1 MRGLTGPGLDGTFGT
16 SDDVLLPTGESLSD
30 VQSRLLGTKDSG
42 LLFPYL
48 PGYGLVGLR
57 GGYRFGERS
66 DVVVDFE
73 NIADKSFRGVNW
85 GMEGPGR
92 GLMVSYRY
100 RF

>member
-1 MRGLTGPGLDGTFGT
+1 MTGPGADGAFGT
-16 SDDVLLPTGESLSD
+16 SDDVLLTTGETLAG
-30 VQSRLLGTKDSG
+30 VQSRLLGTRDSG
-42 LLFPYL
+42 LLFSSL

-66 DVVVDFE
+66 DIVVDFE
-73 NIADKSFRGVNW
+73 NIADKSYRGISW
-85 GMEGPGR
+85 GMDGPGR